1 MHKTNYK
8 LLDELD
14 WLYDRIKFF
23 KNNGYE
29 KEKFFKETIEK
40 YYEAFLNWTY
50 ILIKDNGYKSKYM
63 NKYFEQCK

>member
-40 YYEAFLNWTY
+40 YYSVKNLKLRKHVLY
-50 ILIKDNGYKSKYM
+50 
-63 NKYFEQCK
+63 